1 MSDAESVVSE
11 AALELRRDAER
22 LQVDFEV
29 AQRVQEAP
37 RRRCSMDEQTAQT
50 RAKVLAEREKEK
62 AKQRAAEAKERA
74 AQEKQRAAAQKAAEK
89 QRVAAQK
96 AAEKQKGNEP
106 TAAGQLAVVVV
117 QGRAKVSLA
126 VPAQTTIL
134 QIKQLICD
142 GRARNFKGVLEVDR
156 IALYKGVTE
165 AADDYQLTAPHELR
179 VYVKRVTRGEKR
191 AAAAV
196 EGASAEPAVKG
207 EDLSGEQLLQH
218 LRAGGSLRNV
228 QEQINAE
235 RYVDVLYKRLQKGA
249 TAADEQKKEDMLQAL
264 REWRAQSAP
273 GFVQDGQARTLRNA
287 KAFRAVG
294 RGFAP
299 LWQKATA
306 TWADQ
311 VGVTQEC
318 FDRELLGTGQRPSK
332 RFRTLVAK
340 PVPGP
345 VVDCDSDG
353 DIVMGVSDSEGDA
366 K

>member
-1 MSDAESVVSE
+1 MSDVQSVVSE
-11 AALELRRDAER
+11 AALELRQDAER

-29 AQRVQEAP
+29 SQRVQEAP

-74 AQEKQRAAAQKAAEK
+74 AEEKR
-89 QRVAAQK
+89 RTVAQK

-106 TAAGQLAVVVV
+106 TAEGQLAVVVV
-117 QGRAKVSLA
+117 QGRAKVRLA

-179 VYVKRVTRGEKR
+179 VYLKRVTRGEKR

-196 EGASAEPAVKG
+196 EGASAESAVKG
-207 EDLSGEQLLQH
+207 EDLSGEELLQH
-218 LRAGGSLRNV
+218 LRAGGSLRNL
-228 QEQINAE
+228 QEQLNAE
-235 RYVDVLYKRLQKGA
+235 RYLDVLYKRLKKGA

-294 RGFAP
+294 RGFAS
-299 LWQKATA
+299 LWEKAKVVM
-306 TWADQ
+306 ADQ

-332 RFRTLVAK
+332 RFRKLVAK

-345 VVDCDSDG
+345 VADCDSDG
-353 DIVMGVSDSEGDA
+353 DIVMGVSDGEGDA